1 MTGHPA
7 LLAPPPPL
15 ADSPREASNLTR
27 TIDHA
32 DIGHADIDQDNAE
45 VSLQAD
51 IANASGTEENA
62 EATSLTLSAVEQ
74 TAAAEAAEDAAKP
87 KLKDFHTQVSDLTF
101 GPNHDKSGGFDYK
114 AYEQTLVNRQ
124 VLPVFAISDNARAPL
139 KLALNTGQDRT
150 QASLNL
156 YRDGYFALK
165 AQA

>member
-15 ADSPREASNLTR
+15 ADRPQEASNVTPAV
-27 TIDHA
+27 DHA
-32 DIGHADIDQDNAE
+32 EIDQDNTE
-45 VSLQAD
+45 VSLQAGLS
-51 IANASGTEENA
+51 NAV
-62 EATSLTLSAVEQ
+62 EADEDADVTSLSLSAEQ
-74 TAAAEAAEDAAKP
+74 TAAADGAEAAAKP

-101 GPNHDKSGGFDYK
+101 GPNHDKSGAFDFK
-114 AYEQTLVNRQ
+114 AYEQSLVNQ
-124 VLPVFAISDNARAPL
+124 NLLPVFAISDSAREPL
-139 KLALNTGQDRT
+139 KLALNTGRDQT